1 MGAEM
6 ADELKQ
12 AALNYHR
19 LPRPGKLAIEAT
31 KPMTT
36 QRDLALAYSPG
47 VAAACAEIV
56 ADPDTA
62 ADYTSRA
69 NMVGVV
75 TNGTAVL
82 GLGDIGPLASK
93 PVMEG
98 KAVLFKKFADID
110 VFDLELDERDP
121 DRFIQAVAA
130 MEPTFGGINLED
142 IKAPDCFYIE
152 RALRERMRI
161 PVFHDDQHGTAIIV
175 AAAILNG
182 LRVVGKTLSE
192 VRLVT
197 SGAGA
202 AALACVNLLV
212 NMGLRKENLVLTD
225 IAGVVYR
232 GRREEMDD
240 FKSEFAVD
248 TAARTLGDVIADA
261 DVFLGLSAPAVLKP
275 EMVAKM
281 ADKPLIMA
289 LANPVPEIMP
299 DEIKAVRDDAVI
311 ATGRTDYPNQVNNV
325 IVFPFIFR
333 GALDVGATAINEEMK
348 IAAVRA
354 IADLAMQESS
364 EIVAKAYGG
373 DEIAFGPDYIIPK
386 PFDPRLIIEI
396 APAVAEA
403 AMASGVARRKIADL
417 AAYRA
422 DLEAFVFR
430 SGQIMRPVFQRAKQQ
445 PKRLVY
451 AEGEDE
457 RVLRAAQT
465 VIDEGLARPILIGRP
480 EVITNRIQKLGLR
493 LRIGE
498 NCELTNPLL
507 DDRYVQYWQR
517 YHELME
523 RRGVTPSRAREI
535 VRTRT
540 STIAALMVELGQADA
555 GICGTVG
562 RYLDHFNEVRDVI
575 GLAEGVHDL
584 SAVTLLIMQGGAF
597 FLADTHVTMDPD
609 ADDLVEMTM
618 LAAEEV
624 RRFGIEPKV
633 AFLSH
638 SNFGSTD
645 HPNAVKMRTAV
656 AKLRQRAPDLE
667 VEGEMHGDFAV
678 DVQSRA
684 AIFPNSQLKGTAN
697 LLIMPNLDS
706 ANIAFNLLKSTGN
719 GLPVGPML
727 VGSAKPVHVL
737 NQSVTVRGILNMSAV
752 AVVDAQDVARG
763 RRLA

>member
-1 MGAEM
+1 M

-212 NMGLRKENLVLTD
+212 NMGLPKENLVLTD

>member
-1 MGAEM
+1 
-6 ADELKQ
+6 
-12 AALNYHR
+12 
-19 LPRPGKLAIEAT
+19 
-31 KPMTT
+31 
-36 QRDLALAYSPG
+36 
-47 VAAACAEIV
+47 
-56 ADPDTA
+56 
-62 ADYTSRA
+62 
-69 NMVGVV
+69 
-75 TNGTAVL
+75 VL

>member
-1 MGAEM
+1 M

-19 LPRPGKLAIEAT
+19 LPRPGKLAIEAI

-507 DDRYVQYWQR
+507 DDRYAQYWQR

-597 FLADTHVTMDPD
+597 FLADTHVSMDPD

-752 AVVDAQDVARG
+752 AVVDAQDGARG

>member
-1 MGAEM
+1 M

>member
-1 MGAEM
+1 M

-281 ADKPLIMA
+281 TDKPLIMA

>member
-1 MGAEM
+1 M

-232 GRREEMDD
+232 GRLEEMDD

>member
-1 MGAEM
+1 M

-737 NQSVTVRGILNMSAV
+737 NQSVTVRGILNMSAI

>member
-1 MGAEM
+1 M

-19 LPRPGKLAIEAT
+19 LPWPGKLAIEAT

-240 FKSEFAVD
+240 FKIEFAVD

-656 AKLRQRAPDLE
+656 AKVRQRAPDLE

>member
-1 MGAEM
+1 M

-212 NMGLRKENLVLTD
+212 NMGLPKENLVLTD

-584 SAVTLLIMQGGAF
+584 SAVTLLIMPGGAF

>member
-1 MGAEM
+1 M

-19 LPRPGKLAIEAT
+19 LPRPGKLVIEAT

-562 RYLDHFNEVRDVI
+562 RYLDHFNEVRDVV

>member
-1 MGAEM
+1 
-6 ADELKQ
+6 
-12 AALNYHR
+12 
-19 LPRPGKLAIEAT
+19 
-31 KPMTT
+31 MTT

-62 ADYTSRA
+62 ANYTSRA

-110 VFDLELDERDP
+110 VFDLELDECDP

-182 LRVVGKTLSE
+182 LRVVGKTLFE

>member
-1 MGAEM
+1 M

-403 AMASGVARRKIADL
+403 AMASGVACRKIADL

-465 VIDEGLARPILIGRP
+465 VIDEGLAWPILIGRP

-752 AVVDAQDVARG
+752 AVVDAQDVARD

>member
-1 MGAEM
+1 
-6 ADELKQ
+6 
-12 AALNYHR
+12 
-19 LPRPGKLAIEAT
+19 
-31 KPMTT
+31 
-36 QRDLALAYSPG
+36 
-47 VAAACAEIV
+47 
-56 ADPDTA
+56 
-62 ADYTSRA
+62 
-69 NMVGVV
+69 
-75 TNGTAVL
+75 
-82 GLGDIGPLASK
+82 
-93 PVMEG
+93 
-98 KAVLFKKFADID
+98 
-110 VFDLELDERDP
+110 
-121 DRFIQAVAA
+121 

>member
-1 MGAEM
+1 M

-752 AVVDAQDVARG
+752 AVVDAQDVTRG

>member
-1 MGAEM
+1 M
-6 ADELKQ
+6 
-12 AALNYHR
+12 
-19 LPRPGKLAIEAT
+19 
-31 KPMTT
+31 
-36 QRDLALAYSPG
+36 
-47 VAAACAEIV
+47 
-56 ADPDTA
+56 
-62 ADYTSRA
+62 
-69 NMVGVV
+69 
-75 TNGTAVL
+75 
-82 GLGDIGPLASK
+82 
-93 PVMEG
+93 
-98 KAVLFKKFADID
+98 
-110 VFDLELDERDP
+110 
-121 DRFIQAVAA
+121 
-130 MEPTFGGINLED
+130 
-142 IKAPDCFYIE
+142 
-152 RALRERMRI
+152 
-161 PVFHDDQHGTAIIV
+161 
-175 AAAILNG
+175 
-182 LRVVGKTLSE
+182 
-192 VRLVT
+192 
-197 SGAGA
+197 
-202 AALACVNLLV
+202 
-212 NMGLRKENLVLTD
+212 
-225 IAGVVYR
+225 
-232 GRREEMDD
+232 
-240 FKSEFAVD
+240 
-248 TAARTLGDVIADA
+248 
-261 DVFLGLSAPAVLKP
+261 
-275 EMVAKM
+275 
-281 ADKPLIMA
+281 
-289 LANPVPEIMP
+289 
-299 DEIKAVRDDAVI
+299 
-311 ATGRTDYPNQVNNV
+311 
-325 IVFPFIFR
+325 
-333 GALDVGATAINEEMK
+333 
-348 IAAVRA
+348 
-354 IADLAMQESS
+354 
-364 EIVAKAYGG
+364 
-373 DEIAFGPDYIIPK
+373 
-386 PFDPRLIIEI
+386 
-396 APAVAEA
+396 
-403 AMASGVARRKIADL
+403 
-417 AAYRA
+417 
-422 DLEAFVFR
+422 FR

-597 FLADTHVTMDPD
+597 FLADTHVTMNPE

-763 RRLA
+763 RRSA

>member
-1 MGAEM
+1 M
-6 ADELKQ
+6 
-12 AALNYHR
+12 
-19 LPRPGKLAIEAT
+19 
-31 KPMTT
+31 
-36 QRDLALAYSPG
+36 
-47 VAAACAEIV
+47 
-56 ADPDTA
+56 
-62 ADYTSRA
+62 
-69 NMVGVV
+69 
-75 TNGTAVL
+75 
-82 GLGDIGPLASK
+82 
-93 PVMEG
+93 
-98 KAVLFKKFADID
+98 
-110 VFDLELDERDP
+110 
-121 DRFIQAVAA
+121 
-130 MEPTFGGINLED
+130 
-142 IKAPDCFYIE
+142 
-152 RALRERMRI
+152 
-161 PVFHDDQHGTAIIV
+161 
-175 AAAILNG
+175 
-182 LRVVGKTLSE
+182 
-192 VRLVT
+192 
-197 SGAGA
+197 
-202 AALACVNLLV
+202 
-212 NMGLRKENLVLTD
+212 LTD

-248 TAARTLGDVIADA
+248 TAARTLGDVIAEA

-275 EMVAKM
+275 EMVVKM

-373 DEIAFGPDYIIPK
+373 DAIAFGPDYIIPK

-403 AMASGVARRKIADL
+403 AMASGIARRKIADL

-656 AKLRQRAPDLE
+656 AKLRRRAPDLE

>member
-182 LRVVGKTLSE
+182 LRVVGKTLSK

>member
-1 MGAEM
+1 M

-182 LRVVGKTLSE
+182 LRVVGKTLSK

>member
-1 MGAEM
+1 M

-240 FKSEFAVD
+240 FKIEFAVD

-465 VIDEGLARPILIGRP
+465 VIDEGLAWPILIGRP

-656 AKLRQRAPDLE
+656 ANLRQRAPDLE

>member
-1 MGAEM
+1 M

-403 AMASGVARRKIADL
+403 AMASGVACRKIADL

-465 VIDEGLARPILIGRP
+465 VIDEGLAWPILIGRP

-656 AKLRQRAPDLE
+656 ANLRQRAPDLE

>member
-1 MGAEM
+1 M

-12 AALNYHR
+12 AALRYHR
-19 LPRPGKLAIEAT
+19 EPRPGKLAIEAT

-47 VAAACAEIV
+47 VAAAFAEIV
-56 ADPDTA
+56 ADPSTA

-110 VFDLELDERDP
+110 VFDLELNERDP

-152 RALRERMRI
+152 RALRERMKI

-212 NMGLRKENLVLTD
+212 NMGLQKENLVLTD

-232 GRREEMDD
+232 GRTAEMDA
-240 FKSEFAVD
+240 FKSEFAVA
-248 TAARTLGDVIADA
+248 TEARVLADVIAGA
-261 DVFLGLSAPAVLKP
+261 DIFLGLSAPAVLKP
-275 EMVAKM
+275 EMVAQM
-281 ADKPLIMA
+281 AAKPLIMA
-289 LANPVPEIMP
+289 LANPTPEIMP
-299 DEIKAVRDDAVI
+299 DEIKAVRDDAII

-333 GALDVGATAINEEMK
+333 GALDVGATAINEDMK

-364 EIVAKAYGG
+364 EVVAKAYGG
-373 DEIAFGPDYIIPK
+373 DEIAFGPNYIIPK

-403 AMASGVARRKIADL
+403 AMASGVATRKIADL
-417 AAYRA
+417 STYRA

-430 SGQIMRPVFQRAKQQ
+430 SGQIMRPVFQRAKQA

-480 EVITNRIQKLGLR
+480 EVVAKRIEKLGLR
-493 LRIGE
+493 LRLGE

-507 DDRYVQYWQR
+507 DDRYDRYWQR
-517 YHELME
+517 YHQLME
-523 RRGVTPSRAREI
+523 RRGVTPRRAREI
-535 VRTRT
+535 VRTRS
-540 STIAALMVELGQADA
+540 STIAALMVEMGEADA

-575 GLAEGVHDL
+575 GLADGVHDF
-584 SAVTLLIMQGGAF
+584 SAVTLLIMPSGAF
-597 FLADTHVTMDPD
+597 FIADTHVTMDPSVD
-609 ADDLVEMTM
+609 ELVEMTM
-618 LAAEEV
+618 LAAQEV

-633 AFLSH
+633 ALLSH

-645 HPNAVKMRTAV
+645 QPSAQKMRAATA
-656 AKLRQRAPDLE
+656 ALRQRAPALE

-678 DVQSRA
+678 NVQSRG
-684 AIFPNSQLKGTAN
+684 AIFPNSQLTGAAN

-706 ANIAFNLLKSTGN
+706 SNITFNLLKSIGN

-727 VGSAKPVHVL
+727 VGSSKPVHVL

-752 AVVDAQDVARG
+752 AVVDAQDGPRG
-763 RRLA
+763 RGLA

>member
-1 MGAEM
+1 M

-202 AALACVNLLV
+202 AALACVNLLA